1 MANRIIKR
9 EIKSN
14 RIVDPISNIIVVY
27 RNKSGQFQK
36 EVDLR
41 SLLPLINDIDNTF
54 TSMYWKGLEPK
65 TASETR

>member
-9 EIKSN
+9 EIKST
-14 RIVDPISNIIVVY
+14 RIVEPISNIIISY
-27 RNKSGQFQK
+27 RGKNGAQVK

-54 TSMYWKGLEPK
+54 TSMYWEGLEPK
-65 TASETR
+65 NKAK